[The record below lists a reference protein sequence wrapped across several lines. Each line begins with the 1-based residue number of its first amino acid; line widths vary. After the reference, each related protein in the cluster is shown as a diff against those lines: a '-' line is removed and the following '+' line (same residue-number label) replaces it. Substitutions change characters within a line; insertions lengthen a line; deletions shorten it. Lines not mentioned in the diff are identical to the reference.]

1 MNLKYRKIISEA
13 LSVGEESISE
23 LNVLKKGM
31 TNRSYRF
38 SCMGKPFILRVPGEG
53 TDMLIN
59 RHQEAEVYRAISGK
73 GLCDDPVYINEESG
87 YKISRFLENIHVCD
101 PNNEQDVNKSL
112 RKLKELHSM
121 KIVVDHS
128 FDLFGQI
135 EYYESLREGKPS
147 CFEDYDTV
155 KKNNLEL
162 RRIIKESAF
171 DFCLT
176 HIDAVPDNFIFD
188 NESGRVQLTDW
199 EYAGMQDPHLDIAMF
214 CIYSNYGKQQID
226 EFIDRYFECECSNS
240 IRRKIYCYISLA
252 GLLWSNWCEYKER
265 MGVIFGEYA
274 LNQYEYARTFSKIVL
289 EG

>member
-1 MNLKYRKIISEA
+1 MNSEYLRIIGEA
-13 LSVGEESISE
+13 LSVGQESISD

-38 SCMGKPFILRVPGEG
+38 SCMEKQYILRVPGEG

-59 RHQEAEVYRAISGK
+59 RQQEAEVYRAISGK
-73 GLCDDPVYINEESG
+73 GLCDDPVYINEKSG

-101 PNNEQDVNKSL
+101 PNDEQDVNKSIM
-112 RKLKELHSM
+112 KLKELHSM

-135 EYYESLREGKPS
+135 EYYESLRGGRPS
-147 CFEDYDTV
+147 YFEDYDIV
-155 KKNNLEL
+155 KKNCLKL
-162 RRIIKESAF
+162 RKIIEEIVC

-188 NESGRVQLTDW
+188 NVTGKVQLTDW

-214 CIYSNYGKQQID
+214 CIYSNYDKCQID
-226 EFIDRYFECECSNS
+226 DLIDRYFEGDCTSS
-240 IRRKIYCYISLA
+240 MRRKIYCYISLA
-252 GLLWSNWCEYKER
+252 GLLWSNWCEYKEKL
-265 MGVIFGEYA
+265 GVIFGEYA
-274 LNQYEYARTFSKIVL
+274 LNQYEYARTYSKIVL